1 MINSSNLIKLHLQ
14 DGNKVFILNK
24 YQIIMFYNSAPNWY
38 NYGHTT
44 IKYIKN
50 NIINTVSVKE
60 TLCEVEKLIQ
70 QNNSYLKL
78 TTIKSQH
85 CFVNQYYIN
94 SIATETIRK
103 DSVDI
108 FDTTDDE
115 FIECSTIY
123 FNLDIEPIHVSTTT
137 DYICIAFSN

>member
-1 MINSSNLIKLHLQ
+1 MIKTSNLIKLHLQ
-14 DGNKVFILNK
+14 DGNEVFILNK
-24 YQIIMFYNSAPNWY
+24 YQIVMFYNSAPNWY

-60 TLCEVEKLIQ
+60 TLCEVEELIQ
-70 QNNSYLKL
+70 SNNSYLQL

-94 SIATETIRK
+94 SIAPESIRK

-108 FDTTDDE
+108 FDNTDDE
-115 FIECSTIY
+115 FIKCSTIY
-123 FNLDIEPIHVSTTT
+123 FNLDIEPIHVDSSTN
-137 DYICIAFSN
+137 CISFAFSN

>member
-1 MINSSNLIKLHLQ
+1 MIKSSNLIKLHLQ

-24 YQIIMFYNSAPNWY
+24 YQIIMFYNSSPNCY
-38 NYGHTT
+38 NCGHTT

-50 NIINTVSVKE
+50 NIVNTVSVKE
-60 TLCEVEKLIQ
+60 TLCEVGDLIQ
-70 QNNSYLKL
+70 HNNSYLRL
-78 TTIKSQH
+78 TTIKSQY

-108 FDTTDDE
+108 FDNTDNA

-123 FNLDIEPIHVSTTT
+123 FNLDIEPIHVDTST
-137 DYICIAFSN
+137 DKISNAI

>member
-1 MINSSNLIKLHLQ
+1 MIKSSNLIKLHLQ
-14 DGNKVFILNK
+14 DGNEVFILNK
-24 YQIIMFYNSAPNWY
+24 YQIVMFYNSSPNWL

-60 TLCEVEKLIQ
+60 TLCEVEKLLQ
-70 QNNSYLKL
+70 PNSVYLKL
-78 TTIKSQH
+78 TTLKSQH
-85 CFVNQYYIN
+85 CFINQYYIN

-115 FIECSTIY
+115 FIKCSTIY
-123 FNLDIEPIHVSTTT
+123 FNLDIEPIHVSTSTEAISNT
-137 DYICIAFSN
+137 FSN

>member
-1 MINSSNLIKLHLQ
+1 MIKSSNLIKLHLQ
-14 DGNKVFILNK
+14 DGNKAFILNK
-24 YQIIMFYNSAPNWY
+24 YQIIMFYNSLPNWY

-50 NIINTVSVKE
+50 NIVNTVSVKE

-70 QNNSYLKL
+70 QNDSYLKL

-94 SIATETIRK
+94 SITTESIRK

-137 DYICIAFSN
+137 DYISIDFSN

>member
-1 MINSSNLIKLHLQ
+1 MVKSSNLIKLHLQ
-14 DGNKVFILNK
+14 DGNDVFILNK
-24 YQIIMFYNSAPNWY
+24 YQIVMYYNSSPNY
-38 NYGHTT
+38 VNYGHTT

-50 NIINTVSVKE
+50 NIVNTISVKE

-70 QNNSYLKL
+70 QNNSYLLL

-108 FDTTDDE
+108 FDNTDE
-115 FIECSTIY
+115 EHIECSTIY
-123 FNLDIEPIHVSTTT
+123 FNLDIEPIHVKTSTE
-137 DYICIAFSN
+137 DISFAFSN